1 MSRAMYRASRPRKSR
16 LKIET
21 NNPHIKKL
29 EKVVSMHDRHKY
41 SMRLTLPQRK
51 AIALEAYIYCGTETA
66 ACHILGFTRWVWQ
79 KWVEKDEAF
88 RLAAD
93 DATKAVADNLEQEAI
108 LRAYDGSDLL
118 LMFLLKGH
126 KPEKFLER
134 QETNINLNSDAIRRF
149 FERAATQP
157 LGPPALTGDLG
168 RLVVAPE

>member
-1 MSRAMYRASRPRKSR
+1 MSRALYRSRQPRKSQI
-16 LKIET
+16 KIET

-29 EKVVSMHDRHKY
+29 EKVKSQHDRHKY
-41 SMRLTLPQRK
+41 SMRLTVAQRK
-51 AIALEAYIYCGTETA
+51 EIALEAYVYCGTETA
-66 ACHILGFTRWVWQ
+66 ACAILGFTRWVWQ
-79 KWVEKDEAF
+79 KWVEKDEEF

-93 DATKAVADNLEQEAI
+93 EATKAVGDNLEQEAI
-108 LRAYDGSDLL
+108 LRAYNGSDLL

-157 LGPPALTGDLG
+157 LGPAAVTEDLS
-168 RLVVAPE
+168 RLIVAPQ